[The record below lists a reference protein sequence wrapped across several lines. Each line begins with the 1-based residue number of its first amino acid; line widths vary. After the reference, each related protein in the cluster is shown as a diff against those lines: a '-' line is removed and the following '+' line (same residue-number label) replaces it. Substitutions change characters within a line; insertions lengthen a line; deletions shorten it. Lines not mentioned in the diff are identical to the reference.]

1 MGIIIAKIIVHAK
14 PSTKQIIVHSK
25 PYTNSPTLLLI
36 VLVEIS
42 SFKSSKILTL
52 LLFTFTCCKK
62 KEKKL
67 MTYQRT
73 LVLCEQWLLGMTY

>member
-14 PSTKQIIVHSK
+14 PFMKQIIVHAK
-25 PYTNSPTLLLI
+25 PSMNSHTLLLI
-36 VLVEIS
+36 VLVKMIS
-42 SFKSSKILTL
+42 SFKRSKNTDASSFHVHL
-52 LLFTFTCCKK
+52 LQ
-62 KEKKL
+62 KKL